1 MKNQKTDLIKWVR
14 SKGGINKRCP
24 SADTKALSL
33 KERRYIGLISK
44 NGRYLDELRDEAEWE
59 RIVLPG
65 TTTDDLNDMLINRV
79 NGTGKHIN
87 IEDEKQIEKQI
98 KQHYIESEIEN
109 KVTALEHW
117 LYNIRRLKNEK
128 A

>member
-14 SKGGINKRCP
+14 DKGNINKRCP
-24 SADTKALSL
+24 SADIKALSF
-33 KERRYIGLISK
+33 KECHYVGLISK

-59 RIVLPG
+59 GIISPG
-65 TTTDDLNDMLINRV
+65 TSTDDLNGMLVNRV

-109 KVTALEHW
+109 KVMVLESW

-128 A
+128 T